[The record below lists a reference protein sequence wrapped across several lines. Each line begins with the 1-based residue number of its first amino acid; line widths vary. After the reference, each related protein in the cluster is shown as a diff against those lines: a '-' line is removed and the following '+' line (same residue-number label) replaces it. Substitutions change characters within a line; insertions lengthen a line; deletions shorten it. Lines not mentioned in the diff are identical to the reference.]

1 MKILI
6 PLFCL
11 ISAVA
16 YAQPI
21 VRNEFATNNTPT
33 ARAIVTN
40 VVNAAVATKANT
52 NAPPLFDATL
62 HGNTAIGLSQYSIRY
77 DSAGSGLFYSGDG
90 AYVIWMHNDDGSLS
104 LGFDGSIITNLA
116 TSVYF
121 KNITSNGTPVNAIGQ
136 TADGRLYKIAIG
148 AGVTGMANPATADF
162 DLNEYALLNGGAG
175 NFASV
180 NISGALNMTG
190 LATSMAVVTDGSQ
203 NVTTH
208 ASVSATEIGHLD
220 GVTGGIQTNIEARV
234 SYGGTPGVISNLNA
248 VVFAEHSPAITTS
261 NLFLSFD
268 TNLHTCIGLT
278 NLVLTNWQERATGSD
293 DMNLFVHNTTAVTMG
308 IVWPNQGAQH
318 GYYFATNANND
329 ARAVTSIPSGER
341 WKISVNRVTTN
352 IMATALKWF

>member
-16 YAQPI
+16 YAQP
-21 VRNEFATNNTPT
+21 VMRNELTTNNTAT

-62 HGNTAIGLSQYSIRY
+62 YGDTAIGLSQYSIRY
-77 DSAGSGLFYSGDG
+77 DTAGSGLFYSGDG
-90 AYVIWMHNDDGSLS
+90 AYAIWMHNDDGSLS

-136 TADGRLYKIAIG
+136 TADGRLHKIAIG
-148 AGVTGMANPATADF
+148 AVGSGMANPATADF

-208 ASVSATEIGHLD
+208 ADVSAAELGHLD
-220 GVTGGIQTNIEARV
+220 GATGNLQTNIEARV

-248 VVFAEHSPAITTS
+248 VVFAAHSPAITTS

-308 IVWPNQGAQH
+308 IVWPAYGAQH
-318 GYYFATNANND
+318 GYWFGTNANND
-329 ARAVTSIPSGER
+329 VLNSTSIAAGGR
-341 WKISVNRVTTN
+341 RLISVKRVGTNLFPTITT
-352 IMATALKWF
+352 W